1 MERLDWMSDIKKRV
15 NVHGMLRKLC
25 PAVGL
30 CQELAFLLHLAF
42 AFLAALATI
51 FVVLAERR
59 PGTLDGWRLCH
70 WCRVG

>member
-1 MERLDWMSDIKKRV
+1 MSDIKKWV

-25 PAVGL
+25 PTVGL

-42 AFLAALATI
+42 AFLATMATV
-51 FVVLAERR
+51 FAVLAKRR
-59 PGTLDGWRLCH
+59 SGSLDGWCLCH